1 MVGIFA
7 DELALQVEE
16 LHVVDTVGD
25 DPDVRALHVLARHV
39 LLVVD
44 LEEFGGLALQLG
56 VLVELVADEFV
67 QFAQLLS
74 HRRVP
79 VVFHG
84 VVCPTRRGHPLDVPS
99 WKVFC
104 DFGPLV
110 AVLLL
115 QCVDQFFL
123 LRRPVLLGHCG
134 VQRVE
139 PSIATLLGCAGDS
152 RAVLE
157 RAGDH
162 RPVPDAVGV
171 DVLREEAIFLLTPGT
186 TGFRHR
192 IILDGNFFDV
202 VHLKLQGVTRM
213 KDETVE
219 DGSGS
224 GGEGPSGAGRW
235 GTIGALL
242 ELGETNTKNDTK
254 SIDTARS

>member
-56 VLVELVADEFV
+56 V
-67 QFAQLLS
+67 
-74 HRRVP
+74 
-79 VVFHG
+79 FHG

-99 WKVFC
+99 RKVFC

-171 DVLREEAIFLLTPGT
+171 DVLCEEAIFLLTPGT

-224 GGEGPSGAGRW
+224 GGEGPSGVGDHRGPFGIGRNKH
-235 GTIGALL
+235 
-242 ELGETNTKNDTK
+242 EE
-254 SIDTARS
+254 